1 MKVVH
6 SWLRELAPTELSAEE
21 LAELLTDRG
30 AEVGS
35 VERPWERLSGVVVA
49 RVVEVR
55 DHPDAD
61 HLCIARVQTGSGEQE
76 VVVGVRNMQ
85 PGDLVPLAPPGA
97 TLPSLPEPLT
107 ARKIRGVV
115 SNGMLCSP
123 MELGIAPSHEGIL
136 ILPSALEP
144 GQDVKEALGL
154 DEAVL
159 DVEVTPN
166 RPDFLSVLGIA
177 REVSAATG
185 VPLVI
190 PDASLEEAE
199 ESAEDVASLKVLDQ
213 ERCPRYLA
221 RVLRD
226 IRHVPSPIAVQAR
239 LTAAGMRPIS
249 AAVDATNYAML
260 EVGQPLHPFDL
271 ALLKGPGIV
280 VRRADEGEKLVT
292 LDEVER
298 TFTADDLLI
307 CDVERPVAVAGIM
320 GGALAEVSETTTDI
334 LLESAWFRREGIQR
348 TRRRLGLS
356 TEASM
361 RFERGTDPEGV
372 LLGADRASRL
382 MVEWCGA
389 TVLRG
394 ALEVGGPP
402 GRRTVE
408 LRASRASALIGYPV
422 STADAAAV
430 FDRLGMPH
438 EPVDDDRVRVEIPG
452 YRVDLER
459 EVDLIEEV
467 ARIQG
472 YERIGSTLP
481 PVRQAGGLPERYAF
495 LGRVRGAL
503 VRAGLREVRQI
514 PFASDADLELM
525 GDRDAVRVTNP
536 LLPEEG
542 WLRTRLT
549 PGLLKT
555 VRRNA
560 ARQVRSVAIFEAS
573 TVFRRVGDR
582 AEERPMVAFALTGAA
597 DPGWAGGGR
606 TFDFFDAKGVVEGF
620 MAALGIEWTLGGA
633 PGSNAEAPGSPFHPG
648 RAGFV
653 LSREGERVGVVGEIH
668 PKVAASL
675 DITGRVAVG
684 ELELSAL
691 MDLAPSAVQVRDVP
705 RYPPVRRDL
714 AFTVDAGTPAGA
726 VQSALEETAGELLD
740 SCLLF
745 DVHSGPPLPE
755 GKKSLAFSVDF
766 RAPDRTLTDA
776 EANEAV
782 AAIASRLALELGA
795 QLRSA

>member
-1 MKVVH
+1 VKVVL
-6 SWLRELAPTELSAEE
+6 SWLRELVPTDLSAEE
-21 LAELLTDRG
+21 LAELLTSRG
-30 AEVGS
+30 AEVES

-76 VVVGVRNMQ
+76 VVVGVRNMK

-97 TLPSLPEPLT
+97 NLPSLPEPLT

-136 ILPSALEP
+136 ILPPEFEL
-144 GQDVKEALGL
+144 GRDVKQALGL
-154 DEAVL
+154 DDAVL

-177 REVSAATG
+177 REVSAATDTP
-185 VPLVI
+185 VVM
-190 PDASLEEAE
+190 PDASLEEAA
-199 ESAEDVASLKVLDQ
+199 ESANDVATLEVLDQ

-320 GGALAEVSETTTDI
+320 GGALAEVSEPTTDI

-348 TRRRLGLS
+348 TRRRLDLS

-361 RFERGTDPEGV
+361 RFERGTDPEV
-372 LLGADRASRL
+372 VPLGADRASRL

-402 GRRTVE
+402 PRRAVE

-422 STADAAAV
+422 SNADAAAV
-430 FDRLGMPH
+430 FDRLGIPH
-438 EPVDDDRVRVEIPG
+438 ETADEDRVRVEIPG
-452 YRVDLER
+452 YRVDIER

-514 PFASDADLELM
+514 PFASDADLDM
-525 GDRDAVRVTNP
+525 TGDRDAVRVTNP
-536 LLPEEG
+536 LVPEEG
-542 WLRTRLT
+542 WLRTSLT
-549 PGLLKT
+549 AGLLKT
-555 VRRNA
+555 VRRNT
-560 ARQVRSVAIFEAS
+560 ARQVRSVAIFEVS

-606 TFDFFDAKGVVEGF
+606 TFDFFDAKGVVESL

-653 LSREGERVGVVGEIH
+653 LSRDGDRVGSVGEVH

-675 DITGRVAVG
+675 DIPGRVAVG
-684 ELELSAL
+684 ELEVGAL
-691 MDLAPSAVQVRDVP
+691 MALAPRVVQVRDVP

-714 AFTVDAGTPAGA
+714 AFTVPAGTPAGA
-726 VQSALEETAGELLD
+726 VQSALEEAAGELLD

-755 GKKSLAFSVDF
+755 GKRSLAFSVDF

-782 AAIASRLALELGA
+782 AAIAARLAEDFGA
-795 QLRSA
+795 ELRSA

>member
-6 SWLRELAPTELSAEE
+6 SWLRELVPTDLSADE
-21 LAELLTDRG
+21 LAELLTSRG
-30 AEVGS
+30 AEVES

-61 HLCIARVQTGSGEQE
+61 HLCIARVQSGSGEQE
-76 VVVGVRNMQ
+76 VVVGVRNMEL
-85 PGDLVPLAPPGA
+85 GDLVPLAPPGA
-97 TLPSLPEPLT
+97 TLPALPEPLS

-123 MELGIAPSHEGIL
+123 MELGVAPTHEGIL
-136 ILPSALEP
+136 ILPPGFEP
-144 GQDVKEALGL
+144 GRDVKEALGL
-154 DEAVL
+154 DDAVL

-185 VPLVI
+185 TPVAM
-190 PDASLEEAE
+190 PDASLQEAE
-199 ESAEDVASLKVLDQ
+199 ESAEGVASLKVLDD

-221 RVLRD
+221 RILRD

-280 VRRADEGEKLVT
+280 VRRADEGETLIT
-292 LDEVER
+292 LDEDER
-298 TFTADDLLI
+298 TFTEDDLLI

-320 GGALAEVSETTTDI
+320 GGVLAEVSETTTDI

-348 TRRRLGLS
+348 TRRRLDLS

-372 LLGADRASRL
+372 PFGAARASRL

-389 TVLRG
+389 IVLRG
-394 ALEVGGPP
+394 ALEVGGAPP
-402 GRRTVE
+402 RRTVE
-408 LRASRASALIGYPV
+408 LRASRASAVIGYPV
-422 STADAAAV
+422 TAADAAAV
-430 FDRLGMPH
+430 FERLGMPP
-438 EPVDDDRVRVEIPG
+438 ETVDEDRMSVEVAG

-467 ARIQG
+467 ARVQG

-481 PVRQAGGLPERYAF
+481 PVRQAGGLPGRYAF
-495 LGRVRGAL
+495 LGRVRHAL

-514 PFASDADLELM
+514 PFASDADLELT
-525 GDRDAVRVTNP
+525 GDGDGVRVTNP
-536 LLPEEG
+536 LQPEEG

-549 PGLLKT
+549 PGLLKA

-573 TVFRRVGDR
+573 TVFRRVGDA
-582 AEERPMVAFALTGAA
+582 AEERPMVAFALTGSA
-597 DPGWAGGGR
+597 DLGWAGGGR
-606 TFDFFDAKGVVEGF
+606 TFDLFDAKGVVESF
-620 MAALGIEWTLGGA
+620 MAALGIEWSMDEG
-633 PGSNAEAPGSPFHPG
+633 PGSGIEGTGSLFHPG
-648 RAGFV
+648 RAGV
-653 LSREGERVGVVGEIH
+653 VRSRDGERLGVVGEIH

-675 DITGRVAVG
+675 DLPGRVAVG

-691 MDLAPSAVQVRDVP
+691 MDLVPSAVRVHDVP
-705 RYPPVRRDL
+705 RYPPIRRDL
-714 AFTVDAGTPAGA
+714 AFTLGEGTPAGA
-726 VQSALEETAGELLD
+726 VQSALEEAAGELLD

-782 AAIASRLALELGA
+782 AAIAARLAEGFDA